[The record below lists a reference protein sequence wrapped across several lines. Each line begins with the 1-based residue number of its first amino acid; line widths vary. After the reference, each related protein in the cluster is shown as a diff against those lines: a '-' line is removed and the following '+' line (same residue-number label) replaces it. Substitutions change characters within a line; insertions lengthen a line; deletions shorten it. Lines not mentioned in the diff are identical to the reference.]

1 MPVTEVSKAVG
12 AEWKTVTD
20 KSKWDELAA
29 LDKVS
34 FI

>member
-1 MPVTEVSKAVG
+1 MPVTEVAKAAG
-12 AEWKTVTD
+12 AEWKTVND
-20 KSKWDELAA
+20 KSKWEKLAA

>member
-1 MPVTEVSKAVG
+1 MPVTEVSKAAG
-12 AEWKTVTD
+12 AEWKTV
-20 KSKWDELAA
+20 SKWDELAA